1 MSEQPI
7 DEGVITFK
15 CGNPPEPILKLTK
28 DGFIYKGQLVEDA
41 GEAHRL
47 FVDWCKQAKAESI

>member
-15 CGNPPEPILKLTK
+15 CGNPPEPVMQLTK
-28 DGFIYKGQLVEDA
+28 NGFVYKGELVEDA

-47 FVDWCKQAKAESI
+47 FTEWCKQAKAENL

>member
-1 MSEQPI
+1 MSEQPV

-15 CGNPPEPILKLTK
+15 SGNPPEPVLKLAK

-47 FVDWCKQAKAESI
+47 FVDWLKTAKSEVL

>member
-1 MSEQPI
+1 MSEQV
-7 DEGVITFK
+7 DEGIITFK

-47 FVDWCKQAKAESI
+47 FVEWLNAAKSETL